1 MAVVVQR
8 LRHVRPAAHERRR
21 AQNSVFCF
29 VSASVGWGCQISY
42 LEIMKFTF
50 SIRRLL
56 VVTTVIAI
64 LLGIA
69 EWLGLFGAS
78 SFFLTAIGIYSF
90 GYLTIF
96 CVFFLPRYLRQ
107 WTEFRQRG
115 ALIREE
121 REKLEK
127 EVQRKLLDRGKDDLF
142 ND

>member
-1 MAVVVQR
+1 MKR
-8 LRHVRPAAHERRR
+8 
-21 AQNSVFCF
+21 VF
-29 VSASVGWGCQISY
+29 GI
-42 LEIMKFTF
+42 
-50 SIRRLL
+50 
-56 VVTTVIAI
+56 IAI